1 MTDIAALGIS
11 VDTRDLKSAKNE
23 FVQFSNAAKVAER
36 AASGLSNTSNK
47 FSSAEIKAMGA
58 AMGGVERASAAAA
71 KALAAAS
78 LAAQKAGSVGT
89 SGVKAL
95 AQASGAARAQV
106 QNLAYQIQDVGTMLA
121 MGQSPFMLLAQQLPQ
136 ITQNGGALTGVMAAF
151 KQTLMGLISPLGLL
165 TTGFVLLASGAIS
178 YFTSSSSAA
187 DKADEAWKQH
197 AEIIKSLKSA
207 FGEAAEGLSD
217 YVTRSHT
224 EIAAGARAG
233 LETLKAA
240 AIDARTAFVDAFLPS
255 GSLWGRS
262 AVDQQFLP
270 FKGALEDFRKSA
282 RAGAPDFAGLRAEV
296 ERLVSTDPSG
306 LRNAGDAI
314 INASSAAADAER
326 KVRAAE
332 NAIALI
338 GGTASSQVGGVNELA
353 KALNEL
359 AGIAVPALS
368 GTEQALAAYRKAMA
382 AAQGSEDRASARA
395 AYDAAL
401 QRISNQD
408 PTVINS
414 DGNLTNVPL
423 PGQRPI
429 TLGDAPVRG
438 SGSSSKQKAY
448 ESATQSINEQTRAL
462 QAQNQAQAALNP
474 LVEDYGYSQARV
486 KVATDLLLAAERD
499 KRAITP
505 QLISDINALA
515 EGYAAQVV
523 AQNQATEATKRAQE
537 AVAFAKQTTAGF
549 LNELRNGLRN
559 GETFWESFGNAALSV
574 LDRITD
580 KLLNDVLDALFK
592 VGGAGS
598 GGGGGGGGFLS
609 SLFSGLFGGG
619 KSFFP
624 TMPGAGLFE
633 SGGYTGD
640 GAASKA
646 AGIVHA
652 GEYVFSAAA
661 TKRLGVGNLDRM
673 HTGAKKGY
681 QSGGYVTPFS
691 GSTAQATG
699 QAANQ
704 NVHVTVGVSVDQNGN
719 LQAYVKDVARGE
731 AVQATATGLKQ
742 YQRGRQD
749 RYNGGENVA

>member
-47 FSSAEIKAMGA
+47 FSSAEIKAMAA
-58 AMGGVERASAAAA
+58 AMGGVERASTAAG

-78 LAAQKAGSVGT
+78 LAAQRAGSVGA

-95 AQASGAARAQV
+95 GQASGAARAQV
-106 QNLAYQIQDVGTMLA
+106 QNLSYQMQDIITMLIS
-121 MGQSPFMLLAQQLPQ
+121 GQAPFMLLAQQLPQ
-136 ITQNGGALTGVMAAF
+136 VTQNGGQLNGVFAAM
-151 KQTLMGLISPLGLL
+151 KQTISGLISPLGLA
-165 TTGFVLLASGAIS
+165 T
-178 YFTSSSSAA
+178 
-187 DKADEAWKQH
+187 
-197 AEIIKSLKSA
+197 
-207 FGEAAEGLSD
+207 
-217 YVTRSHT
+217 
-224 EIAAGARAG
+224 
-233 LETLKAA
+233 
-240 AIDARTAFVDAFLPS
+240 TAFVLI
-255 GSLWGRS
+255 G
-262 AVDQQFLP
+262 
-270 FKGALEDFRKSA
+270 
-282 RAGAPDFAGLRAEV
+282 
-296 ERLVSTDPSG
+296 
-306 LRNAGDAI
+306 
-314 INASSAAADAER
+314 SAAVSYFSEWMSSGVETDKTLKDHADMIERVAEEWG
-326 KVRAAE
+326 K
-332 NAIALI
+332 
-338 GGTASSQVGGVNELA
+338 
-353 KALNEL
+353 
-359 AGIAVPALS
+359 AVPALQS
-368 GTEQALAAYRKAMA
+368 YVAALKASKSNEELLTSTRSVADKQWELARQQVANLNVELSNTISLMNQAGTESTTVQAFHAAWEDVSVSVSKGEQNLSAVKQVQDALASAISQTGVPALVSFQAAFADLTQTMA
-382 AAQGSEDRASARA
+382 GATRQAETYTQ
-395 AYDAAL
+395 AAL
-401 QRISNQD
+401 QALLVGKNGPQLGSLSPLFSENGKFYSGEDFTPRD
-408 PTVINS
+408 APTPSSRPLIELE
-414 DGNLTNVPL
+414 GL
-423 PGQRPI
+423 PGASK
-429 TLGDAPVRG
+429 T
-438 SGSSSKQKAY
+438 SSASKQKAY
-448 ESATQSINEQTRAL
+448 ESATLSVKEQTRAL
-462 QAQNQAQAALNP
+462 QAQTQAQAALNP
-474 LVEDYGYSQARV
+474 LVEDFGYSQARV

-505 QLISDINALA
+505 QLIADINSIADA
-515 EGYAAQVV
+515 YANQVV
-523 AQNQATEATKRAQE
+523 EQNKVSEATKRAQE

-598 GGGGGGGGFLS
+598 GGGGGGFLS

-673 HTGAKKGY
+673 HKGAKKGY

-691 GSTAQATG
+691 GSTAQGTG
-699 QAANQ
+699 QAGTQ

-719 LQAYVKDVARGE
+719 LEAYVKDVARGE
-731 AVQATATGLKQ
+731 AVQVSTAVVKQ
-742 YQRGRQD
+742 NNKNQQNLYQNGERQ
-749 RYNGGENVA
+749 AA

>member
-1 MTDIAALGIS
+1 MTDVAALGIS
-11 VDTRDLKSAKNE
+11 VDTKDLKSAKNE
-23 FVQFSNAAKVAER
+23 FVQFSNAAKMAER
-36 AASGLSNTSNK
+36 AASGLSSTSSK
-47 FSSAEIKAMGA
+47 FSSAEIKAMEA
-58 AMGGVERASAAAA
+58 AMGGVERASTAAG

-78 LAAQKAGSVGT
+78 LAAQRAGSIGA

-95 AQASGAARAQV
+95 GQASGAARAQV
-106 QNLAYQIQDVGTMLA
+106 QNLSYQMQDIITMLIS
-121 MGQSPFMLLAQQLPQ
+121 GQAPFMLLAQQLPQ
-136 ITQNGGALTGVMAAF
+136 VTQNGGQLNGVFSAM
-151 KQTLMGLISPLGLL
+151 KQTVAGLISPLGLA
-165 TTGFVLLASGAIS
+165 T
-178 YFTSSSSAA
+178 
-187 DKADEAWKQH
+187 
-197 AEIIKSLKSA
+197 
-207 FGEAAEGLSD
+207 
-217 YVTRSHT
+217 
-224 EIAAGARAG
+224 
-233 LETLKAA
+233 
-240 AIDARTAFVDAFLPS
+240 TAFVLI
-255 GSLWGRS
+255 G
-262 AVDQQFLP
+262 
-270 FKGALEDFRKSA
+270 
-282 RAGAPDFAGLRAEV
+282 
-296 ERLVSTDPSG
+296 
-306 LRNAGDAI
+306 
-314 INASSAAADAER
+314 SAAVSYFSEWMSSGVETDKTLKDHADMIERVAEEWG
-326 KVRAAE
+326 K
-332 NAIALI
+332 
-338 GGTASSQVGGVNELA
+338 
-353 KALNEL
+353 
-359 AGIAVPALS
+359 AVPALQS
-368 GTEQALAAYRKAMA
+368 YVAALKASKSNEELLTSTRSLADKQWELARQQVANLNVELSNTISLMNQAGAESTTVQAFHAAWEDVSVSVSKGEQNLSAVTQVQDTL
-382 AAQGSEDRASARA
+382 ASAITQTGVPALVSFQA
-395 AYDAAL
+395 AFADLAQTMAGATRQAETYTQAAL
-401 QRISNQD
+401 QALLVGKNGPQLGSLSPLFSENGKFYSGEDFTPRD
-408 PTVINS
+408 APTPSSRPLIELE
-414 DGNLTNVPL
+414 GL
-423 PGQRPI
+423 PGASK
-429 TLGDAPVRG
+429 T
-438 SGSSSKQKAY
+438 SSSSKQKAY
-448 ESATQSINEQTRAL
+448 ESATLSINEQTRAL

-474 LVEDYGYSQARV
+474 LVEDYGRSQARV

-574 LDRITD
+574 LDRIAD

-691 GSTAQATG
+691 GSTAQGTG

-704 NVHVTVGVSVDQNGN
+704 NVHVTVGVTVDPNGN

-731 AVQATATGLKQ
+731 AAQATATGLKQ

-749 RYNGGENVA
+749 RYNSGENVA

>member
-1 MTDIAALGIS
+1 MTDIAVLGIS

-36 AASGLSNTSNK
+36 AASGLSSTSSK

-178 YFTSSSSAA
+178 YFTSSSNAA

-197 AEIIKSLKSA
+197 GEIIKSLKAA

-224 EIAAGARAG
+224 ELAAAARAG
-233 LETLKAA
+233 VETLKAA

-262 AVDQQFLP
+262 AVDQQFMP

-382 AAQGSEDRASARA
+382 AAQGSEDRASARS

-414 DGNLTNVPL
+414 DGNMTSVPI
-423 PGQRPI
+423 PGQKPV
-429 TLGDAPVRG
+429 TLGDAPARA
-438 SGSSSKQKAY
+438 SGGGAKQKAY
-448 ESATQSINEQTRAL
+448 SAATQSINEQTRAL

-474 LVEDYGYSQARV
+474 LVEDYGFSQARV
-486 KVATDLLLAAERD
+486 KAATDLLLAAERD
-499 KRAITP
+499 KRALTP
-505 QLISDINALA
+505 QLISDINSLSNA
-515 EGYAAQVV
+515 YANQVV
-523 AQNQATEATKRAQE
+523 EQNKASEATKKAQE

-598 GGGGGGGGFLS
+598 GGGGGGLLS

-652 GEYVFSAAA
+652 GEYVFSASA

-681 QSGGYVTPFS
+681 QSGGYVTPFT
-691 GSTAQATG
+691 GSTAQGTG

-731 AVQATATGLKQ
+731 AVQVSTAVVKQ
-742 YQRGRQD
+742 NNKDKSNLYW
-749 RYNGGENVA
+749 NGEQQVG

>member
-1 MTDIAALGIS
+1 MTDVAALGIS
-11 VDTRDLKSAKNE
+11 VDTKDLKSARNE
-23 FVQFSNAAKVAER
+23 LAQLSNAAKVAQR
-36 AASGLSNTSNK
+36 ATTDLSNASGR
-47 FSSAEIKAMGA
+47 FSSSEIKAMQA
-58 AMGGVERASAAAA
+58 AMGGVERSSSAAA

-78 LAAQKAGSVGT
+78 LAAQRIGSVGV

-95 AQASGAARAQV
+95 GQSAGAARQQV
-106 QNLAYQIQDVGTMLA
+106 QNLTFQLQDILTMMLT
-121 MGQSPFMLLAQQLPQ
+121 GQAPFMLLAQQLGQ
-136 ITQNGGALTGVMAAF
+136 VTQYGGRLTGVWAAI
-151 KQTLMGLISPLGLL
+151 KQTLVGLVSPLGLL
-165 TTGFVLLASGAIS
+165 TTGFVLLGSAALS

-197 AEIIKSLKSA
+197 GEIIKSLKAA

-224 EIAAGARAG
+224 ELAAAARAG
-233 LETLKAA
+233 VETLKAA
-240 AIDARTAFVDAFLPS
+240 AVDARTAFVDSFLPS

-332 NAIALI
+332 NAIAVI

-382 AAQGSEDRASARA
+382 AAQGSEDRTSARA

-414 DGNLTNVPL
+414 DGNTTSVPI
-423 PGQRPI
+423 PGQKPV
-429 TLGDAPVRG
+429 TLGDSPSRAG
-438 SGSSSKQKAY
+438 GGGSKQKAY
-448 ESATQSINEQTRAL
+448 EAATQSINEQTRAL

-505 QLISDINALA
+505 QLITDINSMADA
-515 EGYAAQVV
+515 YANQVV
-523 AQNQATEATKRAQE
+523 EQNKVSEATKRAQE

-549 LNELRNGLRN
+549 LNEFRNGLRN
-559 GETFWESFGNAALSV
+559 GESFWESFGNAALSV

-580 KLLNDVLDALFK
+580 KLLNDVLDALFQ

-598 GGGGGGGGFLS
+598 GGGGGGLLS
-609 SLFSGLFGGG
+609 SLFGGLFGGG
-619 KSFFP
+619 KGLFP
-624 TMPGAGLFE
+624 TMPGAGLFA

-691 GSTAQATG
+691 GSTAQGTG

-704 NVHVTVGVSVDQNGN
+704 NVHVTVGVSVDQNAN

-731 AVQATATGLKQ
+731 AAQATATGLKQ
-742 YQRGRQD
+742 YQRSRQD

>member
-11 VDTRDLKSAKNE
+11 VDTRDIKSAKNE
-23 FVQFSNAAKVAER
+23 FVQFSNAAKIAER
-36 AASGLSNTSNK
+36 AASGLSNTSSK

-78 LAAQKAGSVGT
+78 FAAQKAGSVGT
-89 SGVKAL
+89 SGVKSL

-136 ITQNGGALTGVMAAF
+136 ITQNGGALTGIMAAF

-197 AEIIKSLKSA
+197 GEIIKSLRAA

-217 YVTRSHT
+217 YVTRSHV
-224 EIAAGARAG
+224 EVAAAARASI
-233 LETLKAA
+233 ETLKAA
-240 AIDARTAFVDAFLPS
+240 AVNARTAFVDSFLPS

-262 AVDQQFLP
+262 AIDQQFLP

-429 TLGDAPVRG
+429 TLGDALARG
-438 SGSSSKQKAY
+438 SSGSSKQKAY
-448 ESATQSINEQTRAL
+448 ESATLSINEQTRAL

-505 QLISDINALA
+505 QLISDINAVA

-537 AVAFAKQTTAGF
+537 AVAFAKQATAGF

-580 KLLNDVLDALFK
+580 KLLNEVLDALFK

-598 GGGGGGGGFLS
+598 GGGGGGFLS

-681 QSGGYVTPFS
+681 QSGGYVAPFS
-691 GSTAQATG
+691 GSTAQGTG

-731 AVQATATGLKQ
+731 AAQATATGLKQ

>member
-1 MTDIAALGIS
+1 MADIATLGIETRIKG
-11 VDTRDLKSAKNE
+11 VDEAKSKLDSLAG
-23 FVQFSNAAKVAER
+23 AAKRTEAATEGLGVTCKNAGAMARQAADGFGEQSAASSR
-36 AASGLSNTSNK
+36 AAQ
-47 FSSAEIKAMGA
+47 A
-58 AMGGVERASAAAA
+58 ATAYANANVKGASAA
-71 KALAAAS
+71 KAMAVSAGQ
-78 LAAQKAGSVGT
+78 AQ
-89 SGVKAL
+89 
-95 AQASGAARAQV
+95 QQV
-106 QNLAYQIQDVGTMLA
+106 RNLGFQLQDVITMLLS
-121 MGQSPFMLLAQQLPQ
+121 GQSPFMLLAQQLPQ
-136 ITQNGGALTGVMAAF
+136 ITMYGGALTGVMSALKATVLSF
-151 KQTLMGLISPLGLL
+151 ISPLGLL
-165 TTGFVLLASGAIS
+165 TTGFVVLASTALS

-197 AEIIKSLKSA
+197 GEIIKSLRAA

-224 EIAAGARAG
+224 ELAAAARAG
-233 LETLKAA
+233 VETLKAA

-429 TLGDAPVRG
+429 TLGDAPARG

-474 LVEDYGYSQARV
+474 LVEDYGFSQARV
-486 KVATDLLLAAERD
+486 KAATDLLLAAERD

-505 QLISDINALA
+505 QLIADINSMADA
-515 EGYAAQVV
+515 YANQVV
-523 AQNQATEATKRAQE
+523 EQNKVSEATKRAQE

-598 GGGGGGGGFLS
+598 GGGGGFLS
-609 SLFSGLFGGG
+609 SLFGGLFGGG

-691 GSTAQATG
+691 GSTAQGSG
-699 QAANQ
+699 QAGNQ

-719 LQAYVKDVARGE
+719 LEAYVKDVARGE
-731 AVQATATGLKQ
+731 AVQVSTAVVKQ
-742 YQRGRQD
+742 NNKNQQNLYQNGERQ
-749 RYNGGENVA
+749 AA